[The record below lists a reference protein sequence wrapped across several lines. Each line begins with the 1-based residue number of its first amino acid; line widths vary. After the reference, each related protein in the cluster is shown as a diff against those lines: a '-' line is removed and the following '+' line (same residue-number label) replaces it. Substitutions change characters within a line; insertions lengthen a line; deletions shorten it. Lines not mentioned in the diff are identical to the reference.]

1 MTEAPA
7 TVTRRGRPRSERAR
21 KAILA
26 ATIELL
32 REQGLHATCM
42 DDVAARAG
50 VSKATIHR
58 WWPSKEVLALD
69 ASATETGSLR
79 GDLLARLLPLV
90 RDLELAL
97 DLIHGP
103 IYHRLL
109 HGHARVGERFCRRV
123 VDAVLEAIRMPDAA
137 P

>member
-1 MTEAPA
+1 VTEAPA
-7 TVTRRGRPRSERAR
+7 TVTPRGRPRSERAR

-32 REQGLHATCM
+32 REQGLHAMCM

-58 WWPSKEVLALD
+58 WW
-69 ASATETGSLR
+69 
-79 GDLLARLLPLV
+79 
-90 RDLELAL
+90 LAL
-97 DLIHGP
+97 DLIYGP

-123 VDAVLEAIRMPDAA
+123 VDAVLEAIRMPDA
-137 P
+137 PP